1 MVREFPTMIRALITA
16 KQVAQK
22 GFHLLKSILDITAKS
37 QLKIQ
42 VKMIRNINYFQFALL
57 EFISHS

>member
-1 MVREFPTMIRALITA
+1 MIRTLITA

-22 GFHLLKSILDITAKS
+22 GFHLLKSILDLTTKS

-42 VKMIRNINYFQFALL
+42 VKMIENYFQYALL
-57 EFISHS
+57 EFISHSWRF